1 MSSNVVVIST
11 DFRRATVKVSPGT
24 YLIDV
29 LDEACRKLNLQSDK
43 YLLKHNNKQLD
54 LSNQLRAYNLSHG
67 AKLELVVRSNTT
79 SVVSVALKLP
89 DSEAA
94 GIPNGRLIEKF
105 RSDTTLWKMLRHFE
119 SGGSTSGA
127 APTGRKFNFTAR
139 GVPQTAG
146 GSQAGAGQLYHESPV
161 LNVMGRE
168 LSSLADLQ
176 KTLAQIGIMGNVLI
190 TLSFRL
196 SGMTLHEAM
205 QQIEQFFTEDSE
217 APTAAA
223 SEKPKSEEPAA
234 ATQSSAQEKT
244 PQPSISATSAT
255 EPQDLS
261 TNNSQSTS
269 QSNDPTS
276 AGQGTSQPEGA
287 QSSSSHGRGMRV
299 FAAPS
304 ASTPAAALTKDP
316 ESAFQPTIMHA
327 QLHQQRLQQNSVNKR
342 LPSDREIEAKQQAE
356 AAKLASIKEVS
367 IKVRFPDNT
376 SAQWTFGPEDTAGS
390 LYSEV
395 RNVMAD
401 PTQPFKL
408 VSPAAKGPVGTGDL
422 VDDSSEKH
430 NLIRAY
436 RLEGRVVATVVWA
449 DSVPPSVRR
458 APFLK
463 GSVAQQAQQIQI
475 PVIPVSTPDTEDVP
489 MPTPA
494 ERSEKKG
501 DGSGVKLP
509 KWLKL
514 PGKK

>member
-24 YLIDV
+24 YLIDI

-54 LSNQLRAYNLSHG
+54 LSNQLRAYNISHG

-89 DSEAA
+89 DSEAV

-105 RSDTTLWKMLRHFE
+105 RSDTTLWKMIRHFE
-119 SGGSTSGA
+119 SGASTSGA
-127 APTGRKFNFTAR
+127 TSGRKFNFTAR

-146 GSQAGAGQLYHESPV
+146 GNQAGAGQLYHEGPV

-176 KTLAQIGIMGNVLI
+176 KTLAQVGIMGNVLI
-190 TLSFRL
+190 TLSFKL

-217 APTAAA
+217 APTTAT
-223 SEKPKSEEPAA
+223 SEKPKPEEPAVS
-234 ATQSSAQEKT
+234 TQPPAQDNT
-244 PQPSISATSAT
+244 PQPLIPTASALES
-255 EPQDLS
+255 QDLS
-261 TNNSQSTS
+261 TGNNQSMSQPDAPS
-269 QSNDPTS
+269 S
-276 AGQGTSQPEGA
+276 AGQGISPPAEA
-287 QSSSSHGRGMRV
+287 QSSTPGRGMQV

-376 SAQWTFGPEDTAGS
+376 SAQWTFGPEDTSAS
-390 LYSEV
+390 LYAEV
-395 RNVMAD
+395 RKVMAD

-408 VSPAAKGPVGTGDL
+408 VSPAAKGAGGTGDL
-422 VDDSSEKH
+422 VDGSGEKH

-436 RLEGRVVATVVWA
+436 RLEGRVIATVVWA
-449 DSVPPSVRR
+449 DAVPPSVRR

-463 GSVAQQAQQIQI
+463 GSVAQQAQQIQV

-494 ERSEKKG
+494 GRSEKKG

>member
-54 LSNQLRAYNLSHG
+54 LSNQLRAYNISHG

-119 SGGSTSGA
+119 SGASTSGA
-127 APTGRKFNFTAR
+127 ASSGRKFNFTAR
-139 GVPQTAG
+139 GVPQTAAAN
-146 GSQAGAGQLYHESPV
+146 QAGAGQLYHEGPV

-168 LSSLADLQ
+168 LSSLTDLQ
-176 KTLAQIGIMGNVLI
+176 KTLAQVGIMGNVLI
-190 TLSFRL
+190 TLSFKL

-205 QQIEQFFTEDSE
+205 QQMEQFFTEDSE
-217 APTAAA
+217 ASTAAT
-223 SEKPKSEEPAA
+223 SEKPKPEEPAV
-234 ATQSSAQEKT
+234 TTHPSAQENT
-244 PQPSISATSAT
+244 PQPLIHTNSAPES
-255 EPQDLS
+255 QDLN
-261 TNNSQSTS
+261 TNDDQSTS
-269 QSNDPTS
+269 QPDASTS
-276 AGQGTSQPEGA
+276 AGQGTSQPAEA
-287 QSSSSHGRGMRV
+287 QSSSPGRSMQV

-304 ASTPAAALTKDP
+304 ASMPAAALTKDP

-376 SAQWTFGPEDTAGS
+376 SAQWTFGPEDTSGS
-390 LYSEV
+390 LYAEV
-395 RNVMAD
+395 RKVMAD

-408 VSPAAKGPVGTGDL
+408 VSPAAKGPGRTGDL
-422 VDDSSEKH
+422 IDGSDEKH

-449 DSVPPSVRR
+449 DAVPPSVRK

-463 GSVAQQAQQIQI
+463 GSVAQQAQQIQV
-475 PVIPVSTPDTEDVP
+475 PVIPVSTQDTEDVP
-489 MPTPA
+489 MPTPTG
-494 ERSEKKG
+494 RSEKKG